1 MVRPML
7 AQRGPAAG
15 SASWPGE
22 ELPIG
27 VVALVANGRYRTT
40 GDGMGDESMAAVLA
54 ARAR

>member
-1 MVRPML
+1 ML